1 MACTTNK
8 FIINK
13 GMSNEFI
20 LTIKQND
27 STLPMLI
34 TDTDTFTLKMYK
46 LEDSSEVTG
55 LDNVISVYDANNGQI
70 KITLDSAIVSGLVGE
85 KGGKEDRYYLR
96 PTYRIA
102 IDCNTINN
110 GAFVAKIPLVY
121 VEK

>member
-1 MACTTNK
+1 MACTNDK
-8 FIINK
+8 FVINK

-70 KITLDSAIVSGLVGE
+70 KITLDNTTVSGLVGE

>member
-1 MACTTNK
+1 MACTNDK
-8 FIINK
+8 FVINK

>member
-1 MACTTNK
+1 MACTTDK
-8 FIINK
+8 FVINK

-34 TDTDTFTLKMYK
+34 TGTDTFTVKMYK
-46 LEDSSEVTG
+46 LEDDTEVTG

-70 KITLDSAIVSGLVGE
+70 KITLDNAIVSGLVSE

-102 IDCNTINN
+102 IDCNTTNN

>member
-1 MACTTNK
+1 MACTTDK
-8 FIINK
+8 FVINK

-34 TDTDTFTLKMYK
+34 TGTDTFTVKMYK

>member
-1 MACTTNK
+1 MSDK
-8 FIINK
+8 FVINK

-46 LEDSSEVTG
+46 LEDSSEVAG
-55 LDNVISVYDANNGQI
+55 LDSVISVYDANNGQI

-102 IDCNTINN
+102 IDCNTTNN

>member
-1 MACTTNK
+1 MACTTDK
-8 FIINK
+8 FVINK

>member
-55 LDNVISVYDANNGQI
+55 LDNVISVYDTNNGQI